1 MIEESQDAGLNNR
14 KAEGIEIKDGTEFWE
29 TLNDSNKQKYS

>member
-1 MIEESQDAGLNNR
+1 MIEESQDATGLSNG
-14 KAEGIEIKDGTEFWE
+14 KADETEFWE

>member
-14 KAEGIEIKDGTEFWE
+14 KADGTEFWE